1 MENIQINR
9 TTLLEILQTNRAQH
23 IKEYEEAVV
32 DHKALSIKVAKE
44 NAKQMKANV
53 KAVNAGKL
61 YQHLTG
67 LKNGPQA
74 PTSHEKEYNR
84 AIRAVELDVRE
95 TIELQEDV
103 FNQLVMDEW
112 TWKEA
117 FTVSNTTYKAGL
129 GR

>member
-32 DHKALSIKVAKE
+32 DYKALSIKIAKQ
-44 NAKQMKANV
+44 NSKQMKANV
-53 KAVNAGKL
+53 KAVISGNFDAHLHDLESGPNAPK
-61 YQHLTG
+61 
-67 LKNGPQA
+67 
-74 PTSHEKEYNR
+74 SHEKEYNR

-95 TIELQEDV
+95 TIELQENV

-117 FTVSNTTYKAGL
+117 FTVSNTIYKAGL